1 MLCMYIYNI
10 YILSFN
16 IILRIYVV
24 NSDFFNTFLKLAKMN
39 MLFNNIFLLKVD
51 SAKVNFQVRN
61 FIVIKH
67 IF

>member
-16 IILRIYVV
+16 IILRIYVA
-24 NSDFFNTFLKLAKMN
+24 NSDFFNTFLKLEKMN

-51 SAKVNFQVRN
+51 SAKVNF
-61 FIVIKH
+61 
-67 IF
+67 